1 MKDFERY
8 KEALMYL
15 AIVIVI
21 AVLCFKQVQ
30 PKIVSTI
37 NLFGEVK
44 TQSEAAQ
51 GIAQQLS
58 TAKQKA
64 ERKKKL
70 RMLDDITKKI
80 YQPNG
85 AVTDSESTFAL
96 LLDDIIEI
104 TRKNHIKT
112 HSIQS
117 TLDPEDDVFI
127 KGDKAHYSANK
138 LDMKMISDYTDF
150 KGFLED
156 LYKYPYL
163 LNINNIEIYPYSK
176 NKRILLI
183 NLSITLYAAKSE
195 EEAAEANTEK
205 ENKEGGEEQPQE
217 QPQEQSQEQPQ
228 EQPQENNEEQPPT
241 P

>member
-1 MKDFERY
+1 MKELEKY

-15 AIVIVI
+15 VLIIII
-21 AVLCFKQVQ
+21 AVFCFKQIQ
-30 PKIVSTI
+30 PKVMATI
-37 NLFGEVK
+37 SIFGQVK
-44 TQSEAAQ
+44 EQANAAEQ
-51 GIAQQLS
+51 ISQQLS
-58 TAKQKA
+58 IAKQKA

-70 RMLDDITKKI
+70 RMLDDMTKKI

-85 AVTDSESTFAL
+85 AATDSESTFAL
-96 LLDDIIEI
+96 LLDDVIEI

-117 TLDPEDDVFI
+117 TLDPEDDPFI
-127 KGDKAHYSANK
+127 KGDKAHFSANK

-163 LNINNIEIYPYSK
+163 LNVNSIEVFPYSK

-183 NLSITLYAAKSE
+183 NLTITLYSNKSAE
-195 EEAAEANTEK
+195 ETAEAENGENK
-205 ENKEGGEEQPQE
+205 ENKEN
-217 QPQEQSQEQPQ
+217 
-228 EQPQENNEEQPPT
+228 QENKEDKEERPEGE
-241 P
+241 

>member
-1 MKDFERY
+1 MKELEKY
-8 KEALMYL
+8 KETLMYL

-21 AVLCFKQVQ
+21 AIFSFKQIQ
-30 PKIVSTI
+30 PKVVSTI
-37 NLFGEVK
+37 NVFNEVK
-44 TQSEAAQ
+44 TQTEAAQ

-85 AVTDSESTFAL
+85 AATDAESTFAL
-96 LLDDIIEI
+96 LLDDVIEI

-117 TLDPEDDVFI
+117 TLDPEEDIFI
-127 KGDKAHYSANK
+127 KGDKTHYSANR

-150 KGFLED
+150 KSFLED
-156 LYKYPYL
+156 LYRYPYL
-163 LNINNIEIYPYSK
+163 LNINNIEIYPYTK
-176 NKRILLI
+176 NKRILLV
-183 NLSITLYAAKSE
+183 NLSLTLYASKSE
-195 EEAAEANTEK
+195 EDTAAAENAEK
-205 ENKEGGEEQPQE
+205 ENKEGGG
-217 QPQEQSQEQPQ
+217 

>member
-1 MKDFERY
+1 MKELEKY
-8 KEALMYL
+8 KETLMYL

-21 AVLCFKQVQ
+21 AVFSFKQIQ
-30 PKIVSTI
+30 PKVVSTI
-37 NLFGEVK
+37 NVFNEVK
-44 TQSEAAQ
+44 TQTEAAQ

-85 AVTDSESTFAL
+85 AATDAESTFAL
-96 LLDDIIEI
+96 LLDDVIEI

-117 TLDPEDDVFI
+117 TLDPEEDIFI
-127 KGDKAHYSANK
+127 KGDKVHYSANK

-150 KGFLED
+150 KSFLED

-163 LNINNIEIYPYSK
+163 LNINNIEIYPYTK

-183 NLSITLYAAKSE
+183 NLSLTLYAYKSE
-195 EEAAEANTEK
+195 EDTAAAENAEKENK
-205 ENKEGGEEQPQE
+205 ENKEGGEQPQ
-217 QPQEQSQEQPQ
+217 QNS
-228 EQPQENNEEQPPT
+228 EEQPPT

>member
-1 MKDFERY
+1 MKELEKY
-8 KEALMYL
+8 KEIIMYL
-15 AIVIVI
+15 ALIIVV
-21 AVLCFKQVQ
+21 AVFLFKQIQPKFISTINIFKQVKEQ
-30 PKIVSTI
+30 TTVAESIT
-37 NLFGEVK
+37 
-44 TQSEAAQ
+44 A
-51 GIAQQLS
+51 QLS

-70 RMLDDITKKI
+70 RMLDDMTKKI

-85 AVTDSESTFAL
+85 VATDAESTFAV

-127 KGDKAHYSANK
+127 KGDKVHYSANK
-138 LDMKMISDYTDF
+138 LDMKMISDYADF

-163 LNINNIEIYPYSK
+163 INVNSVEIYPYSK

-183 NLSITLYAAKSE
+183 NLSITLYASKSE
-195 EEAAEANTEK
+195 EDAAAAENAEK
-205 ENKEGGEEQPQE
+205 QEGQEGQE
-217 QPQEQSQEQPQ
+217 QPQPQ
-228 EQPQENNEEQPPT
+228 
-241 P
+241 